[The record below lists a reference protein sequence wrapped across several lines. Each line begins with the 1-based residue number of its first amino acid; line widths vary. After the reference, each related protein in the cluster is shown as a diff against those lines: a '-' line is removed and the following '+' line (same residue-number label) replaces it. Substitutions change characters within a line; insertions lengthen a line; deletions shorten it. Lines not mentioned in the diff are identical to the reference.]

1 MVNSKAYINYYYFHQ
16 SATSNNIFI
25 ITISEKI
32 YLEKAVFNIIYRKNV
47 PIKIDIHT
55 IRLEVNSN
63 LIKDEIKEL
72 LLKNRKLFND
82 SRMNFVD

>member
-1 MVNSKAYINYYYFHQ
+1 MANSKAYLNYYYFHQ

-32 YLEKAVFNIIYRKNV
+32 YLEKAVFNIFYRKNV

>member
-1 MVNSKAYINYYYFHQ
+1 MVNSKAYLNCYYFHQ
-16 SATSNNIFI
+16 SQTSNNIFI

-32 YLEKAVFNIIYRKNV
+32 SLDKAVFNIFNRKNV
-47 PIKIDIHT
+47 STKIDIHT
-55 IRLEVNSN
+55 IPLEVNLN

>member
-1 MVNSKAYINYYYFHQ
+1 M
-16 SATSNNIFI
+16 

-32 YLEKAVFNIIYRKNV
+32 SLDKEFFNIFYRKNV
-47 PIKIDIHT
+47 SIKIGIHA
-55 IRLEVNSN
+55 IPLEVNLN

>member
-1 MVNSKAYINYYYFHQ
+1 MANSKAYINYYYFHQ

-32 YLEKAVFNIIYRKNV
+32 SFDKAVFNIFYRKNV
-47 PIKIDIHT
+47 SIKIGIHA
-55 IRLEVNSN
+55 IPLEVNLN